1 MHGRQLVYLFVLWVL
16 STKALSAG
24 CRLFVFVSCSR
35 FCLWSDKYAIAISS
49 HLPAVFVDDAVSSF
63 AFCLFLNS
71 FHGLLAGAEAFGWLR
86 KATCSFSI
94 VESQHEQIFQS
105 WQ

>member
-1 MHGRQLVYLFVLWVL
+1 MQVVVFLLSLV
-16 STKALSAG
+16 AD
-24 CRLFVFVSCSR
+24 VFVCGQTKLLLR
-35 FCLWSDKYAIAISS
+35 FPPTCLQF
-49 HLPAVFVDDAVSSF
+49 LVVDAVSSF
-63 AFCLFLNS
+63 AFCLFFNS
-71 FHGLLAGAEAFGWLR
+71 FHGLLAGAETFGRLR